1 MHIAYDKD
9 RLNKQLKTTKLS
21 PKCSFKDELSCF
33 KLAARSERSGLG
45 SKFLC
50 SKTKFAAGLILWSVN
65 LALTL
70 IIKGIKRNIQ
80 EPHHGL
86 FVQQRE
92 HLLADQDVPASS
104 VSQFRLFESDIPQVL
119 PIQYFQDGP
128 IPC

>member
-1 MHIAYDKD
+1 MHIAYVKDK
-9 RLNKQLKTTKLS
+9 LNKQLKMTNLS

-50 SKTKFAAGLILWSVN
+50 SKTKFAAGLILLSVN
-65 LALTL
+65 WALTL

-80 EPHHGL
+80 VPHHGL

-92 HLLADQDVPASS
+92 HLLADPDVPVSS
-104 VSQFRLFESDIPQVL
+104 VFQSLIFPSDIDQV
-119 PIQYFQDGP
+119 
-128 IPC
+128 